1 MDFWEK
7 PKEPEIRQ
15 VLPMVNGLF
24 YHMNYTFK
32 AGITKSQLDT
42 LFISSYGKRNLAP
55 LIDLI
60 AEKYDLP
67 NDEPL
72 TDAAL
77 QELAA
82 LVLGMYKI
90 KWDKQGEIPDIEYD
104 PIHNYLHEWEDA
116 EEGSRSTQ
124 SSEHRESSY
133 SNDSTNTISNTRTDN
148 LSEVVDRDGSTSTT
162 RTDALSQL
170 ETRNLSSSG
179 SGNGA
184 NNVYAF
190 DSNSAV
196 GHDTNSNSRS
206 GSDTGTV
213 TTGNTGTQ
221 TNAGTE
227 AIDVTTRNTGTQ
239 SNSGSERLEEE
250 SSHESEKTGTFNESD
265 DRERSGRHTGNIGN
279 ITTQKMMKEEID
291 LWRWNYMRTIL
302 EDVCQLLC
310 CDSYLNY

>member
-1 MDFWEK
+1 MDFWER

-32 AGITKSQLDT
+32 AGITKSELDT

-77 QELAA
+77 QELAS

-124 SSEHRESSY
+124 SSEQRESSY
-133 SNDSTNTISNTRTDN
+133 SNDSTNTINNGVPLTF
-148 LSEVVDRDGSTSTT
+148 TT
-162 RTDALSQL
+162 GILKCETFSFDSQL
-170 ETRNLSSSG
+170 PCRAKPLL
-179 SGNGA
+179 
-184 NNVYAF
+184 VF
-190 DSNSAV
+190 
-196 GHDTNSNSRS
+196 RS
-206 GSDTGTV
+206 PY
-213 TTGNTGTQ
+213 
-221 TNAGTE
+221 
-227 AIDVTTRNTGTQ
+227 
-239 SNSGSERLEEE
+239 
-250 SSHESEKTGTFNESD
+250 TFFSPSPPSVHPILCN
-265 DRERSGRHTGNIGN
+265 REPR
-279 ITTQKMMKEEID
+279 
-291 LWRWNYMRTIL
+291 
-302 EDVCQLLC
+302 
-310 CDSYLNY
+310 